1 MPETPPDAAPIDA
14 TEAASIED
22 APVEAPVDAPE
33 GEPGERWTDAHRS
46 VDECIDYATAKWA
59 EVYADPNGPDRKYG
73 YDGYVFRRV
82 AIRRTIGGAERLHC
96 LRVYYPP
103 KDRSA
108 AGKPVRI
115 SQLIGAPWYRLIE
128 NTLSRLPWL
137 HLQLVRTI
145 VIDDRPI
152 LHGVASFS
160 RNEPSTDARDGHT
173 IWLNQRLFTQVNG
186 WGPGN
191 YGRYWAYRVNRDG
204 VHAHGSPVD
213 HELFSP
219 VLIHEVGHLAN
230 YHVVNG
236 SGADPTCPQCAWM
249 CGDHDNCKDLKPEQ
263 REAYCATAYCTGF
276 GYASGTENFAEMY
289 RWYYQGS
296 ETRALLEKHFEPCFR
311 LLEELNGGWGAP
323 WEAGLGETG
332 EYRKTLWESCAGRP
346 CRAY

>member
-1 MPETPPDAAPIDA
+1 
-14 TEAASIED
+14 
-22 APVEAPVDAPE
+22 
-33 GEPGERWTDAHRS
+33 
-46 VDECIDYATAKWA
+46 
-59 EVYADPNGPDRKYG
+59 
-73 YDGYVFRRV
+73 
-82 AIRRTIGGAERLHC
+82 
-96 LRVYYPP
+96 
-103 KDRSA
+103 
-108 AGKPVRI
+108 
-115 SQLIGAPWYRLIE
+115 
-128 NTLSRLPWL
+128 
-137 HLQLVRTI
+137 
-145 VIDDRPI
+145 
-152 LHGVASFS
+152 
-160 RNEPSTDARDGHT
+160 
-173 IWLNQRLFTQVNG
+173 
-186 WGPGN
+186 
-191 YGRYWAYRVNRDG
+191 
-204 VHAHGSPVD
+204 VD

-346 CRAY
+346 CRTY